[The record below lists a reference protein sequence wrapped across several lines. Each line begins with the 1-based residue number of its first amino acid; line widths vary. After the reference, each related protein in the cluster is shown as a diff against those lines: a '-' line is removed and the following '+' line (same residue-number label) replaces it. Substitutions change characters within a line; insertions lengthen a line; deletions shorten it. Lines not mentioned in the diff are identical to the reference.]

1 MIKQADY
8 DYLLKLLVIGNADT
22 EKTAFLIKYTNDT
35 YSDSYVTTIGVD
47 FVTKI
52 IIYNQKYFLQKIKN
66 IEIQGKSVKLQIWDT
81 AGEERFKNI
90 ISSYYRGASG
100 LLLLYN
106 ITDRE
111 SFESLNSWLIDIEKN
126 AAKNVCKILVGTNC
140 DLEDE
145 RKVTYQEG
153 KEFAT
158 KNEMKFIEVSAKN
171 NINVKEAFDI
181 LLEDIWNNISNK
193 KEKKDDEKIV
203 ESPIPENKK
212 NEKCNII

>member
-1 MIKQADY
+1 MEPGEY
-8 DYLLKLLVIGNADT
+8 DYIFKLLAIGYSNSGKSALLLKYTDT
-22 EKTAFLIKYTNDT
+22 KWNESF
-35 YSDSYVTTIGVD
+35 VPTIGVD
-47 FVTKI
+47 FVIKI
-52 IIYNQKYFLQKIKN
+52 FLNNQKYFLQKIKN

-100 LLLLYN
+100 ILLFYN

-111 SFESLNSWLIDIEKN
+111 SFECLNSWLIEIEKN
-126 AAKNVCKILVGTNC
+126 TKKDVCKILVGTNC

-158 KNEMKFIEVSAKN
+158 SNGMKFIEVSVEN
-171 NINVKEAFDI
+171 NININEAFDI
-181 LLEDIWNNISNK
+181 LLEDIMNKISNK

-203 ESPIPENKK
+203 KSPIPDNKK

>member
-1 MIKQADY
+1 MINQADY
-8 DYLLKLLVIGNADT
+8 DILLKLLVIGNAAP
-22 EKTAFLIKYTNDT
+22 EKSAFLIKYTDDT
-35 YSDSYVTTIGVD
+35 YSDSYVKTIGVD
-47 FVTKI
+47 FVIKI
-52 IIYNQKYFLQKIKN
+52 FLNNQKYFLQKIKN
-66 IEIQGKSVKLQIWDT
+66 IEIKGKSVKLQIWDT

-100 LLLLYN
+100 ILLLYD

-111 SFESLNSWLIDIEKN
+111 SFENLNSWLIDIEKN
-126 AAKNVCKILVGTNC
+126 TKKDVCKILVGTNC

-158 KNEMKFIEVSAKN
+158 SNEMRFIEVSVEN
-171 NINVKEAFDI
+171 NINVNEAFDI
-181 LLEDIWNNISNK
+181 LLEDIMNKISNK

-203 ESPIPENKK
+203 KSPIPENYKME
-212 NEKCNII
+212 NVL

>member
-90 ISSYYRGASG
+90 ISSYYRGANG

>member
-1 MIKQADY
+1 MEPGEY
-8 DYLLKLLVIGNADT
+8 DYIFKLLAIGDSNSGKSALLLKYTDT
-22 EKTAFLIKYTNDT
+22 KWNESF
-35 YSDSYVTTIGVD
+35 VPTIGVD

-100 LLLLYN
+100 ILLLYN

-126 AAKNVCKILVGTNC
+126 ASKNICKILVGTNC

-158 KNEMKFIEVSAKN
+158 KNGMKFIEVSVKN
-171 NINVKEAFDI
+171 NINVNEAFDI

>member
-1 MIKQADY
+1 MINQADY
-8 DYLLKLLVIGNADT
+8 DILLKLLVIGNADT

-100 LLLLYN
+100 ILLFYN

-111 SFESLNSWLIDIEKN
+111 SFECLNSWLIEIEKN
-126 AAKNVCKILVGTNC
+126 SSKNV
-140 DLEDE
+140 
-145 RKVTYQEG
+145 R
-153 KEFAT
+153 
-158 KNEMKFIEVSAKN
+158 
-171 NINVKEAFDI
+171 
-181 LLEDIWNNISNK
+181 
-193 KEKKDDEKIV
+193 
-203 ESPIPENKK
+203 
-212 NEKCNII
+212 

>member
-1 MIKQADY
+1 MEPGEY
-8 DYLLKLLVIGNADT
+8 DYIFKLLAIGDSNSGKSALLLKYTDT
-22 EKTAFLIKYTNDT
+22 KLNESF
-35 YSDSYVTTIGVD
+35 VPTIGVD
-47 FVTKI
+47 FVIKI
-52 IIYNQKYFLQKIKN
+52 FLNNQKYFLQKIKN

-100 LLLLYN
+100 ILLLYN

-126 AAKNVCKILVGTNC
+126 ASKNVCKILVGTNC

-158 KNEMKFIEVSAKN
+158 NNGMKFIEVSAKN
-171 NINVKEAFDI
+171 NINVNEAFDI

-193 KEKKDDEKIV
+193 KKKKVDNMVV

-212 NEKCNII
+212 NGKCNII

>member
-1 MIKQADY
+1 MEPGEY
-8 DYLLKLLVIGNADT
+8 DYIFKLLAIGDSNSGKSALLLKYTDT
-22 EKTAFLIKYTNDT
+22 KLNESF
-35 YSDSYVTTIGVD
+35 VPTIGVD
-47 FVTKI
+47 FVIKI
-52 IIYNQKYFLQKIKN
+52 FLNNQKYFLQKIKN

-100 LLLLYN
+100 ILLLYN

-126 AAKNVCKILVGTNC
+126 ASKNVCKILVGTNC

-158 KNEMKFIEVSAKN
+158 KNGMKFIEVSVKN
-171 NINVKEAFDI
+171 NINVNEAFDI

-193 KEKKDDEKIV
+193 KEKKDDNMVV
-203 ESPIPENKK
+203 ESQIPENKK
-212 NEKCNII
+212 NGQCNII

>member
-1 MIKQADY
+1 MEPGEY
-8 DYLLKLLVIGNADT
+8 DYIFKLLAIGDSNSGKSALLLKYTDT
-22 EKTAFLIKYTNDT
+22 KWNESF
-35 YSDSYVTTIGVD
+35 VPTIGVD
-47 FVTKI
+47 FVIKI
-52 IIYNQKYFLQKIKN
+52 FLNNQKYFLQKIKN

-90 ISSYYRGASG
+90 ISSYYRRASG
-100 LLLLYN
+100 ILLLYN

-126 AAKNVCKILVGTNC
+126 TKKDVCKILVGTNC

-158 KNEMKFIEVSAKN
+158 KNGMKFIEVSVEN
-171 NINVKEAFDI
+171 NININEAFDI
-181 LLEDIWNNISNK
+181 LLEDIMNKISNK

-203 ESPIPENKK
+203 KSPIPENKK
-212 NEKCNII
+212 NGKCNII

>member
-1 MIKQADY
+1 MEPGEHDY
-8 DYLLKLLVIGNADT
+8 IFKLLAIGDSNSGKSALLLKYTDT
-22 EKTAFLIKYTNDT
+22 KWNESF
-35 YSDSYVTTIGVD
+35 VPTIGVD
-47 FVTKI
+47 F
-52 IIYNQKYFLQKIKN
+52 KIKI

-100 LLLLYN
+100 ILLLYD

-111 SFESLNSWLIDIEKN
+111 SFENLNSWLIDIEKN
-126 AAKNVCKILVGTNC
+126 TKKDVCKILVGTNC

-158 KNEMKFIEVSAKN
+158 SNGMKFIEVSVEN
-171 NINVKEAFDI
+171 NINV
-181 LLEDIWNNISNK
+181 
-193 KEKKDDEKIV
+193 
-203 ESPIPENKK
+203 
-212 NEKCNII
+212 

>member
-1 MIKQADY
+1 MEPGEY
-8 DYLLKLLVIGNADT
+8 DYIFKLLAIGDSNSGKSALLLKYTDT
-22 EKTAFLIKYTNDT
+22 KLNESF
-35 YSDSYVTTIGVD
+35 VPTIGVD
-47 FVTKI
+47 FVIKI
-52 IIYNQKYFLQKIKN
+52 FLNNQKYFLQKIKN

-100 LLLLYN
+100 ILLLYN

-126 AAKNVCKILVGTNC
+126 TKKDVCKILVGTNC

-158 KNEMKFIEVSAKN
+158 SNEMRFIEVSVEN
-171 NINVKEAFDI
+171 NINVNEAFDI
-181 LLEDIWNNISNK
+181 LLEDIMNKISNK
-193 KEKKDDEKIV
+193 KEKKDDEKIIK
-203 ESPIPENKK
+203 SPIPDNKK

>member
-1 MIKQADY
+1 MEPGEY
-8 DYLLKLLVIGNADT
+8 DYIFKLLAIGDSNSGKSALLLKYTDT
-22 EKTAFLIKYTNDT
+22 KWNESF
-35 YSDSYVTTIGVD
+35 VPTIGVD
-47 FVTKI
+47 FVIKI
-52 IIYNQKYFLQKIKN
+52 FLNNQKYFLQKIKN

-90 ISSYYRGASG
+90 ISSYYRRASG
-100 LLLLYN
+100 ILLLYN

-126 AAKNVCKILVGTNC
+126 TKKDVCKILVGTNC

-158 KNEMKFIEVSAKN
+158 KNGMKFIEVSVEN
-171 NINVKEAFDI
+171 NININEAFDI
-181 LLEDIWNNISNK
+181 LLEDIMNKISNK

-203 ESPIPENKK
+203 KSPIPDNKK

>member
-1 MIKQADY
+1 MEPGEY
-8 DYLLKLLVIGNADT
+8 DYIFKLLAIGDSNSGKSALLLKYTDT
-22 EKTAFLIKYTNDT
+22 KCNESF
-35 YSDSYVTTIGVD
+35 VPTIGVD
-47 FVTKI
+47 FVIKI
-52 IIYNQKYFLQKIKN
+52 SLNNQKYFLQKIKI

-90 ISSYYRGASG
+90 ISSYYRGASWI
-100 LLLLYN
+100 LLLYD

-126 AAKNVCKILVGTNC
+126 TKKDVCKILIGTNF
-140 DLEDE
+140 DLEND

-158 KNEMKFIEVSAKN
+158 KNGMKFIEVSVEN
-171 NINVKEAFDI
+171 NININEAFDI
-181 LLEDIWNNISNK
+181 LLEDIMNKISNK

-203 ESPIPENKK
+203 ESPIPDNKK